1 MLENYKLLISYDGS
15 RYLGWERQPGIDRTI
30 QGKIEAVLSRMLL
43 AEGEL
48 QQFMRGECAPMFF
61 STAKGQRERSGPI

>member
-43 AEGEL
+43 AEGKL
-48 QQFMRGECAPMFF
+48 QQPVDLIGAGRTDAGVHA
-61 STAKGQRERSGPI
+61 R